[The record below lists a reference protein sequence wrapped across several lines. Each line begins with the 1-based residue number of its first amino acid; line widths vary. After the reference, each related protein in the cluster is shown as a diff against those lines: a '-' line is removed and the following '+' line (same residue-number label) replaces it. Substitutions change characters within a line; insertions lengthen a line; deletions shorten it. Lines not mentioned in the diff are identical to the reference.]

1 MEFLRFFLVVPL
13 LWLAL
18 ASQGQY
24 SDAVLKA
31 FGSSYAA
38 EKGGD
43 FKKAAS
49 LLKNGYQENSYEY
62 NLRLGWLSYKSG
74 ELAESEKYYRKA
86 LEILP
91 YSEEA
96 RHGLI
101 LPLTARGNWN
111 EVIATYEKILENNP
125 GSTVTLYRL
134 GMVHYNRKEWSR
146 AARHFQKVVDLYP
159 FDYDGLLMLAWTS
172 LQLGKTREARIL
184 FNKVLLYSPGDKSAL
199 EGLSLI
205 R

>member
-1 MEFLRFFLVVPL
+1 MEFIKSFLITVFLGFSL
-13 LWLAL
+13 L
-18 ASQGQY
+18 GQAQY
-24 SDAVLKA
+24 GEPVLKA
-31 FGSSYAA
+31 FENSYAA
-38 EKGGD
+38 EKNGD
-43 FKKAAS
+43 YKKAAS
-49 LLKNGYQENSYEY
+49 LLKNVYQWNSYEF

-74 ELAESEKYYRKA
+74 VFDDSETYYRKA

-101 LPLTARGNWN
+101 LPLSARGKWS
-111 EVIATYEKILENNP
+111 EVIEVYEQILVNNP

-134 GMVHYNRKEWSR
+134 GMVHYNRKEWLQ
-146 AARHFQKVVDLYP
+146 AIRHFQKVVDLYP
-159 FDYDGLLMLAWTS
+159 FDYDGLLMLAWTN
-172 LQLGKTREARIL
+172 LQLGKTREAKVL

-199 EGLSLI
+199 EGLELL